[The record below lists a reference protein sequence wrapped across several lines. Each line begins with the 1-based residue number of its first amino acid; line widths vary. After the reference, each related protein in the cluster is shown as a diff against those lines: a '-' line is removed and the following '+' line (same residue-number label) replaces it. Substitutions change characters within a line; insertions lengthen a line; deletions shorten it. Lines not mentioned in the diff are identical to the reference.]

1 MNKVISFRP
10 TAIDKKIEH
19 TIEIKVEFA
28 EPCTQWEAENIV
40 RDALGDLLFQNLS
53 EVKKDG

>member
-10 TAIDKKIEH
+10 TAIDKKTKH
-19 TIEIKVEFA
+19 TIEIEVEFA
-28 EPCTQWEAENIV
+28 EPCTQWESEEIV
-40 RDALGDLLFQNLS
+40 RNALGDLLFQCDS